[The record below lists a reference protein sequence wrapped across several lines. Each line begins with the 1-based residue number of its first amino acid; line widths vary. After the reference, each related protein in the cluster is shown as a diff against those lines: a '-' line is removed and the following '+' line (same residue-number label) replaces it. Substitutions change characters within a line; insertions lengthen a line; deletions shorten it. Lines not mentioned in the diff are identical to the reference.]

1 MRPEN
6 LKTKIFLDGGDPA
19 ETQEIIALLGFLDGQ
34 TTNPSLV
41 AKNPQAQE
49 RISRGDKFSSQ
60 ELLDFYKIVVS
71 DTSALIPNGSISIEV
86 YADMETRADAMLVQA
101 RQMNTWIPNA
111 HIKFPTTLEG
121 LEAAAQAVREGMR
134 VNMTLC
140 FTQKQAAAV
149 HLATLGCREGQV
161 LVSPFVGRLD
171 DIGENGMDL
180 IKNIRA
186 MYQEIQSPVQILTA
200 SVRSMD
206 HFFSALALE
215 SDIITAPAN
224 MLREWARQGMQVP
237 DVEFTYA
244 ASGLKP
250 IPFIPLTLTGGWR
263 SLDIS
268 HPLTNK
274 GIEKFAHD
282 WNALL
287 K

>member
-140 FTQKQAAAV
+140 FTQNTPRPC
-149 HLATLGCREGQV
+149 TLQ
-161 LVSPFVGRLD
+161 RLD
-171 DIGENGMDL
+171 AARDRSWFRPLSDDSM
-180 IKNIRA
+180 
-186 MYQEIQSPVQILTA
+186 ILEK
-200 SVRSMD
+200 M
-206 HFFSALALE
+206 
-215 SDIITAPAN
+215 
-224 MLREWARQGMQVP
+224 EW
-237 DVEFTYA
+237 
-244 ASGLKP
+244 
-250 IPFIPLTLTGGWR
+250 
-263 SLDIS
+263 IS
-268 HPLTNK
+268 
-274 GIEKFAHD
+274 
-282 WNALL
+282 
-287 K
+287 

>member
-1 MRPEN
+1 
-6 LKTKIFLDGGDPA
+6 
-19 ETQEIIALLGFLDGQ
+19 
-34 TTNPSLV
+34 
-41 AKNPQAQE
+41 
-49 RISRGDKFSSQ
+49 
-60 ELLDFYKIVVS
+60 
-71 DTSALIPNGSISIEV
+71 
-86 YADMETRADAMLVQA
+86 
-101 RQMNTWIPNA
+101 
-111 HIKFPTTLEG
+111 
-121 LEAAAQAVREGMR
+121 
-134 VNMTLC
+134 
-140 FTQKQAAAV
+140 
-149 HLATLGCREGQV
+149 
-161 LVSPFVGRLD
+161 
-171 DIGENGMDL
+171 
-180 IKNIRA
+180 